1 MSDSSILAIDF
12 GTTNSYF
19 CKCPADQISPVG
31 VDFGSGRDGIP
42 TAILYRQ
49 NKKPLVGNPA
59 LHEYGES
66 SNEERKDYR
75 LCTQFKP
82 DITTSEDAAKNAED
96 FLRTVVEQS
105 QRQHIVLEPARSE
118 VIIGVPSEAE
128 KSFRAKLTEIA
139 EAAGYGRVKLLD
151 EPKGALLSHLWHKD
165 FSPDEALRGVLIV
178 DFGGGTCDFAFL
190 RSLEECLSWGDME
203 LGGRLF
209 DDLFFQ
215 WLLEQNAGAMKKI
228 EKAGD
233 TYYVHSYLCREVKE
247 FFSLTMVRDRSES
260 VNKSVGQ
267 YGSVRDMS
275 WTTFIQKARAYNP
288 SRVFAGY
295 LQGVGLESDRLLG
308 KNDPIDLIEWFRTS
322 LTQGLADKN
331 IDTGDISRVI
341 LAGGS
346 SQWPFVSDVISES
359 LGLDAS
365 KLMRSDRP
373 YAVISEGLA
382 IFSPLQK
389 KFEKTRSRLRTELP
403 EFCRAKVRSLVH
415 RTTDAYVVD
424 VATDIILEL
433 FDKRIRPVLLE
444 YKTTGGS
451 LAELKKSVSS
461 KAKSFEPELKKIV
474 ESRMETLSMGLSEQV
489 RDVLTRWIESHG
501 LSIGDAQINQGR
513 RISIGGDAI
522 GSELPDLYGG
532 IMDAVGWF
540 VVGTA
545 TSIGAILCGGA
556 GTAILISGPIGLIGG
571 AVLALVIAYLT
582 VRQGKEKAAKLAEN
596 WDAPAW
602 VIKRALTN
610 SKIHKA
616 RQVFRSQLEERLR
629 QETLILQDEFEARI
643 RKITELQIEGLSEIT
658 QL

>member
-1 MSDSSILAIDF
+1 MSEPSILAIDF

-42 TAILYRQ
+42 TAILYRRD
-49 NKKPLVGNPA
+49 KEPLVGNPA

-66 SNEERKDYR
+66 SNEEREHYR

-82 DITTSEDAAKNAED
+82 DVTTSEEAAKNAED

-105 QRQHIVLEPARSE
+105 QRQHIVLDPVRHE
-118 VIIGVPSEAE
+118 VIIGVPSEAGE
-128 KSFRAKLTEIA
+128 GFRARLTQIA
-139 EAAGYGRVKLLD
+139 RAAGYGDVKLLD

-190 RSLEECLSWGDME
+190 RSLEEIHSWGDME

-215 WLLEQNAGAMKKI
+215 WFLDQNAVALRQI
-228 EKAGD
+228 ENAGD

-247 FFSLTMVRDRSES
+247 FFSLTMARDRAES
-260 VNKSVGQ
+260 VNKSVGR
-267 YGSVRDMS
+267 YGSVRGMS
-275 WTTFIQKARAYNP
+275 WETFLDKAKAYKP
-288 SRVFAGY
+288 SPAFAGH
-295 LQGVGLESDRLLG
+295 LQGIGVDSDRLVR
-308 KNDPIDLIEWFRTS
+308 PTEPTDLIEWFRQS
-322 LTQGLADKN
+322 LTQGLTEKK

-346 SQWPFVSDVISES
+346 SQWPFVYDVISET
-359 LGLDAS
+359 LGLDPS

-373 YAVISEGLA
+373 YAVIAEGLA
-382 IFSPLQK
+382 ILSPLQRQ
-389 KFEKTRSRLRTELP
+389 FEKTRSKLREELP
-403 EFCRAKVRSLVH
+403 DFCRTKVKPLV
-415 RTTDAYVVD
+415 RKITDAYVAD
-424 VATDIILEL
+424 VATDITLEL
-433 FDKRIRPVLLE
+433 FDKKIKPVLQE
-444 YKTTGGS
+444 YRDSGGS
-451 LAELKKSVSS
+451 LASLKRSVSS

-474 ESRMETLSMGLSEQV
+474 DERMQTLRMGLPEHV
-489 RDVLTRWIESHG
+489 RDLLTKWFESHG
-501 LSIGDAQINQGR
+501 LSLGDAQIEQGR
-513 RISIGGDAI
+513 KISIGSDAV
-522 GSELPDLYGG
+522 GSGAPDLYGG
-532 IMDAVGWF
+532 IMDTVGWF
-540 VVGTA
+540 VVGIA

-556 GTAILISGPIGLIGG
+556 GTAIMVSGPVGLIGG
-571 AVLALVIAYLT
+571 AVFALVIAYLT
-582 VRQGKEKAAKLAEN
+582 VRHGKEKAAKLAEN

-602 VIKRALTN
+602 VIKRALTQ

-616 RQVFRSQLEERLR
+616 REAFRSQLEERL
-629 QETLILQDEFEARI
+629 QEETVTLQDEFEARI
-643 RKITELQIEGLSEIT
+643 RKITELQIEGLSAIA

>member
-42 TAILYRQ
+42 TAILYRRD
-49 NKKPLVGNPA
+49 KEPLVGNPA

-66 SNEERKDYR
+66 SNEERKHYR

-82 DITTSEDAAKNAED
+82 DITASEGSAKNAED
-96 FLRTVVEQS
+96 FLRTIVEQS
-105 QRQHIVLEPARSE
+105 QRQHIVLDPARHE
-118 VIIGVPSEAE
+118 VIVGVPSEAE
-128 KSFRAKLTEIA
+128 EGFRTKLIEIA
-139 EAAGYGRVKLLD
+139 EAAGYGQVKLLD

-190 RSLEECLSWGDME
+190 RSLEECLSWGDMQ

-215 WLLEQNAGAMKKI
+215 WLLEQNAGVIKKI
-228 EKAGD
+228 ARAGD

-247 FFSLTMVRDRSES
+247 FFSLTMARDRTES
-260 VNKSVGQ
+260 VNKSVGR
-267 YGSVRDMS
+267 YGSIRGMS
-275 WTTFIQKARAYNP
+275 WDTFSQKARAYNP
-288 SRVFAGY
+288 SPAFVSY
-295 LQGVGLESDRLLG
+295 LQGIGLESDKLTERSE
-308 KNDPIDLIEWFRTS
+308 PIDLIEWFRES
-322 LTQGLADKN
+322 LTQGLADKDIN
-331 IDTGDISRVI
+331 TGDISRVI

-346 SQWPFVSDVISES
+346 SQWPFVYDVISEA
-359 LGLDAS
+359 LGLDPS

-382 IFSPLQK
+382 ILSPLKRQ
-389 KFEKTRSRLRTELP
+389 FEKTRKKLRDELG
-403 EFCRAKVRSLVH
+403 EFCQTEVRPLVGKI
-415 RTTDAYVVD
+415 TEAYVAD
-424 VATDIILEL
+424 VAADITLEV
-433 FDKRIRPVLLE
+433 FDKKIKPVLQE
-444 YKTTGGS
+444 YRASGGS
-451 LAELKKSVSS
+451 LALLKKNVSL
-461 KAKSFEPELKKIV
+461 KAKSFEPELKKII
-474 ESRMETLSMGLSEQV
+474 ENRMKTLRMGLPEQV
-489 RDVLTRWIESHG
+489 RDLLTKWIASYG
-501 LSIGDAQINQGR
+501 LSVGDAQIEQGMK
-513 RISIGGDAI
+513 ISIGSDAV
-522 GSELPDLYGG
+522 GSGAPDIYGG
-532 IMDAVGWF
+532 IMDTVGWF
-540 VVGTA
+540 VVGIA

-556 GTAILISGPIGLIGG
+556 GTAVLVSGPIGLIGG

-582 VRQGKEKAAKLAEN
+582 VRYGKEKALELAEN
-596 WDAPAW
+596 WDAPAL
-602 VIKRALTN
+602 VIKRALTK

-616 RQVFRSQLEERLR
+616 REAFQSQLEKKLR
-629 QETLILQDEFEARI
+629 EETVTLQDEFEARI